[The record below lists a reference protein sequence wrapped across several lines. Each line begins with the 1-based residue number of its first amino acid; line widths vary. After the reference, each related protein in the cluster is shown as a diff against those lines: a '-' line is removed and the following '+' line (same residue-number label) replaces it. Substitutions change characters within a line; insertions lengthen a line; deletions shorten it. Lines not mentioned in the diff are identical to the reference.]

1 MIDCHI
7 HDNILI
13 GKLKPGGCSRRE
25 RQKMNSNFEYYKIFY
40 YVAKYE
46 NLTKAAMALKT
57 SQPAVTRT
65 IHKLEG
71 ELGCRLF
78 TRSKTGMKL
87 TPEGRTFYGYVAAG
101 CAQFFK
107 GENDLSNLISLEN
120 GTIYISATET
130 ALHCYLFQAMEEF
143 NSLYPNVRFKIL
155 NNSTTESVNAV
166 KEGKV
171 DLAFVSANL
180 QVAKPLRMKILRKYR
195 DILIA
200 GMRFE
205 ELKAGK
211 EELSLKELV
220 SYPWISL
227 TAETIT
233 RRFLNEYFEKNGLTF
248 APDMELATTDMI
260 LPAVRHNLGLGFI
273 PAEFADA
280 ELKSG
285 QVFEIKVKEKL
296 PERNIILIY
305 DMEYPQSIAAKEFQ
319 KFLKE
324 KGN

>member
-1 MIDCHI
+1 
-7 HDNILI
+7 
-13 GKLKPGGCSRRE
+13 
-25 RQKMNSNFEYYKIFY
+25 MNSNFEYYKIFY

-46 NLTKAAMALKT
+46 NLTKAATALKT

-200 GMRFE
+200 GKRFE

-227 TAETIT
+227 TAETIS
-233 RRFLNEYFEKNGLTF
+233 RRFLNEYFEKNSLTF
-248 APDMELATTDMI
+248 TPDMELATTDMI
-260 LPAVRHNLGLGFI
+260 LPAVKHNLGIGFI
-273 PAEFADA
+273 PAEFADS

-324 KGN
+324 KEM

>member
-1 MIDCHI
+1 
-7 HDNILI
+7 
-13 GKLKPGGCSRRE
+13 
-25 RQKMNSNFEYYKIFY
+25 MNSNFEYYKIFY

-46 NLTKAAMALKT
+46 NLTKAATALKT

-205 ELKAGK
+205 ELKVGK

>member
-1 MIDCHI
+1 
-7 HDNILI
+7 
-13 GKLKPGGCSRRE
+13 
-25 RQKMNSNFEYYKIFY
+25 MNSNFEYYKIFY

-46 NLTKAAMALKT
+46 NLTKAATALKT

-280 ELKSG
+280 DLKSG

>member
-1 MIDCHI
+1 
-7 HDNILI
+7 
-13 GKLKPGGCSRRE
+13 
-25 RQKMNSNFEYYKIFY
+25 MNSNFEYYKIFY

-46 NLTKAAMALKT
+46 NLTKAATALKT

-319 KFLKE
+319 KFLRE